1 MAVLLEDGACKIPP
15 AHNQNLLVV
24 LLQLLDKGNE
34 IAVTADDH
42 ERVDVIPRESHLERV
57 QSQVDVRSI
66 FVAARRQIP
75 LHHLDGVLRHAAA
88 VFARAF
94 PVAVG
99 NFCDDFSTFLDGLQN
114 CADIEMAIKS
124 TFDPDLDVIEV
135 DEYSYL

>member
-1 MAVLLEDGACKIPP
+1 MAVLLQDGACKIPS

-24 LLQLLDKGNE
+24 LLQLLDQGNE
-34 IAVTADDH
+34 IAVATDDH

-66 FVAARRQIP
+66 FVTAGRKVP

-88 VFARAF
+88 VFARSL

-99 NFCDDFSTFLDGLQN
+99 NFCDDFSALLDGL
-114 CADIEMAIKS
+114 
-124 TFDPDLDVIEV
+124 
-135 DEYSYL
+135 